1 MGRGRGGKPL
11 QRLGEGEVKGC
22 CVAAGDVRAD
32 AFGAPGI
39 RSAPILINHDVL
51 IEALEINHDV
61 LIEALELL
69 SDVSLDQRLI
79 VQEYIPHD

>member
-1 MGRGRGGKPL
+1 MEKPL

-51 IEALEINHDV
+51 IEALE
-61 LIEALELL
+61 LL